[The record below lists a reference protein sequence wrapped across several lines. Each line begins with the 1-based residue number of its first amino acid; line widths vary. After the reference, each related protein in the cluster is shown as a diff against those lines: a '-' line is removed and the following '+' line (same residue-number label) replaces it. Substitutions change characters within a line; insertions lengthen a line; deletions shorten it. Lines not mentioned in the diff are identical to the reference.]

1 MSSISKIVDIDQ
13 ENSAVIELANRE
25 FRKDLTFAL
34 IAISRKKQTFD
45 NLDNYEAKKRI
56 LFEIFKEN
64 QATTIDNQET
74 VRTVFSYFNNVS
86 WTNVQFGI

>member
-34 IAISRKKQTFD
+34 IAISKKLLEKGPKTHD
-45 NLDNYEAKKRI
+45 IYHP
-56 LFEIFKEN
+56 
-64 QATTIDNQET
+64 
-74 VRTVFSYFNNVS
+74 FS
-86 WTNVQFGI
+86 I